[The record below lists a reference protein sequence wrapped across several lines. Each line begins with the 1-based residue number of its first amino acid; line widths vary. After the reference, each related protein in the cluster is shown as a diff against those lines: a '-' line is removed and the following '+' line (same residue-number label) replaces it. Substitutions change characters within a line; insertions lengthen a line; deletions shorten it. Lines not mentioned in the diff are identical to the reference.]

1 MTYEQWIETYK
12 PMHNHIA
19 DYSAAFD
26 GTMFETYGDERNFIQ
41 ERVNTA
47 PDTIWTLV
55 TGDSSN
61 DWIIMS
67 GRHYVN
73 RLGYFVSQVPFTH
86 HMEIDIT

>member
-19 DYSAAFD
+19 ETSDFD
-26 GTMFETYGDERNFIQ
+26 DTMFETYGDECQFIQ
-41 ERVNTA
+41 ELVNTA

-55 TGDSSN
+55 AGDSIDGWS
-61 DWIIMS
+61 IIS

-73 RLGYFVSQVPFTH
+73 RMGYFVSQVPFAYD
-86 HMEIDIT
+86 MEIQIT

>member
-19 DYSAAFD
+19 EYDAGFD
-26 GTMFETYGDERNFIQ
+26 DTMFETYGDERNFIQ
-41 ERVNTA
+41 ELRATA

-55 TGDSSN
+55 TGDNN
-61 DWIIMS
+61 DWFIIS
-67 GRHYVN
+67 GFHYVN

>member
-19 DYSAAFD
+19 EYDAGFD
-26 GTMFETYGDERNFIQ
+26 GAMFETYGDECQFIQ
-41 ERVNTA
+41 ELVNTA
-47 PDTIWTLV
+47 PDTIWTLI
-55 TGDSSN
+55 TGDRNGWS
-61 DWIIMS
+61 IIS
-67 GRHYVN
+67 GCHYVN